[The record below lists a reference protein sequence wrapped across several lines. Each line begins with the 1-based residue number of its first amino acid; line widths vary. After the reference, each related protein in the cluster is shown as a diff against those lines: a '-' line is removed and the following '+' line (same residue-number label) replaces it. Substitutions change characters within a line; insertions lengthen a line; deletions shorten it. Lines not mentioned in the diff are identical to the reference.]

1 MAPKDLIIDGAKFV
15 PNNYAA
21 IFDHAEAPSE
31 LHFVQ
36 DLLAHSEVG
45 YALTQPELFSSQQV
59 LRFWRTGVFDDGEE
73 SELRGLMTDL
83 GYEKSLTKLGQ
94 LKRAN
99 IRREWSFFFDCIT
112 KAFGNKC
119 SNFDA
124 IPIMSQ
130 HIGYAII
137 NQTHFDFAT
146 ALIGFI
152 GDRMTEDRDVVY
164 FARFCQLIYTYC
176 TDEPQLV
183 STQTPPFKVAKRYF
197 NDLVNADTKKKMVRS
212 LQIPKSVKQILVN
225 ADPDTYRS
233 IYSDVQPPPTTQ
245 NPSTSVPTSHSTQPT
260 LRTYLKSYLSTSQNA
275 QPSSSAPTVKPTSS
289 KPKRTKTVPQTPQK
303 RRRITLRDESDSE
316 DQIPSSE
323 PVVDEAEKVTSQKD
337 SAIGGSRLLKRLR
350 RMTVPETPKESKS
363 TRKYKKQ
370 RAQRP
375 VSDDEEEAAKEGDQ
389 ESLISQDKEFAPVT
403 SSPSTPSQEPVSD
416 KANSPSVSL
425 VDPGTSAEIDIQN
438 LVVPEILFLEAPTAN
453 NPSITPVTDAV
464 QTPELSLT
472 PSLHQDADDQ
482 ILGEHQDMAVD
493 QNLVSDQQLEDA
505 EASIATH
512 TVVLSEDTDSLSSD
526 AANVGDTG
534 EAATTV
540 DADEAGPSGH
550 TPPLTLPKSELVKE
564 FVIRDAPVPWSETPA
579 GQEWTKEWNS
589 VSCVPNALHLAEHLT
604 KADEMLHYDDFKT
617 QLRVTALSTKHLQGL
632 HSNTHAELHKI
643 QENFIKQEQVCKIDK
658 KKFFHPTID
667 RVAYIEKT
675 QEKQQAQID
684 QILTNQASQQSQ
696 LTEIQTSVELLI
708 SLLLP
713 ADAKKGEK
721 VIKSKC
727 KTNKTLQG
735 KDDGKDDQGNS
746 GMGSGHSQGRRFT
759 SRQASHRTS
768 SDTGKRISSAAGKRI
783 SSDELLDLDEEM
795 SRQLFL
801 QENPGMD
808 LESLKEE
815 EARLK
820 SEKVTS
826 KSEAS
831 GKKLLPKPKGIVIKE
846 RIHTEETLARSQPQI
861 DPRSKGKEKVGEP
874 IKPYVPPEEEEI
886 TGGKDDLA
894 LTSRKVLKT
903 TSDMAQVVQSQE
915 IVSSDIQKKQITSDS
930 AQVNLISENR
940 SKTLLP
946 GFTKAKQTQSL
957 KTTPSGFE
965 ARVVTGKEARDK
977 TGLGSADE
985 RRVHNTTDDP
995 TSLSEPGIGATPERL
1010 NQLESVQ
1017 MVYHTYLKEYIMLY
1031 FMTDGRVYHIR
1042 QNAIPL
1048 KYFEELE
1055 HRQKRLYSVKSD
1067 SRYVP
1072 KYRDHNGDIV
1082 DMKPNT
1088 AQIRTY
1094 LGIKGLEFNLE
1105 SDKAYVI
1112 RLDQELRKAKIDD
1125 LRAAIFQTGEDT
1137 AELKCVKRRMIDE
1150 LRYAEKCLLKLLS
1163 EVEIGKTLRTYKSKV
1178 VLLRSSG
1185 ETDNSVL
1192 GEITPA
1198 LPKRKVKLPASLC
1211 SPFLRHF
1218 GSSSKQTMEPKDI
1231 DSLKGIS
1238 PLDDTIGILPH
1249 MELTVD
1255 FYNWLDKGLLL
1266 TNTKNFYSKEDNT
1279 ISPPFKL
1286 GMQLI
1291 SEKTWF
1297 HTLEY
1302 GSSNLSK
1309 SHVEVFLYYLRKLSK
1324 FRLDFKTKISGKKDI
1339 LDMINGYSLPFD
1351 MSWSS
1356 VDMVLIPIWLSDQK
1370 HRLLAV
1376 LKFSERRIIVP
1387 NTLSRKGLS
1396 VILKNALQQL
1406 STLLPYF
1413 LLSTNFYERT
1423 DIYFSA
1429 KCYAE
1434 KEKTDRFRVVMQH
1447 GYPLVSSMDSGV
1459 LMVSIAEYLVR
1470 HIEFP
1475 DISFDIST
1483 HRTRLAY
1490 LFYSYGMAKEIHKYE
1505 SEPEYLDQ
1513 CDGDED
1519 GQGISKRTQGRNIA
1533 TRKRNMVKKSPKSKK
1548 GKRS

>member
-1 MAPKDLIIDGAKFV
+1 MAPKDLIIDGAKFI

-21 IFDHAEAPSE
+21 ILDHAEAPSE

-59 LRFWRTGVFDDGEE
+59 LRFWRTGVFDDGVPED
-73 SELRGLMTDL
+73 SALQELMAEL

-124 IPIMSQ
+124 IPILSQ

-137 NQTHFDFAT
+137 HQTHFDFAT
-146 ALIGFI
+146 GIIGFI
-152 GDRMTEDRDVVY
+152 GDRMTEDRDVFY

-176 TDEPQLV
+176 TDEPHLV

-197 NDLVNADTKKKMVRS
+197 NDLVNADTKKKMVRP
-212 LQIPKSVKQILVN
+212 LQIPKSVKQVLVN

-233 IYSDVQPPPTTQ
+233 VYSDVQPPPTTQ

-260 LRTYLKSYLSTSQNA
+260 LRTYLQSYLSTSQTA

-303 RRRITLRDESDSE
+303 RRRFTLRGESDSE
-316 DQIPSSE
+316 EQIPSSE
-323 PVVDEAEKVTSQKD
+323 PVVVEAEKATSQKD
-337 SAIGGSRLLKRLR
+337 SEIGGSRLLKRLR
-350 RMTVPETPKESKS
+350 RMIVPETPKESKS
-363 TRKYKKQ
+363 LRKYKKQ

-389 ESLISQDKEFAPVT
+389 ESLISQGKEFAPVT
-403 SSPSTPSQEPVSD
+403 SSPSTPSQEAVSD

-425 VDPGTSAEIDIQN
+425 VDLGTSAEIDIQN
-438 LVVPEILFLEAPTAN
+438 LVVPAILFLEAPTVN
-453 NPSITPVTDAV
+453 NPSITPVTDVV
-464 QTPELSLT
+464 QTPELSTTL
-472 PSLHQDADDQ
+472 SLHQDVDDQ

-540 DADEAGPSGH
+540 DVDEAGPSGH
-550 TPPLTLPKSELVKE
+550 TPPPTLPKSELVKE

-589 VSCVPNALHLAEHLT
+589 VLCVPNALHLAEHLT
-604 KADEMLHYDDFKT
+604 KADEMLNSDDFKT

-643 QENFIKQEQVCKIDK
+643 QENFIKQEQVWKIDK
-658 KKFFHPTID
+658 KKFFQPTID

-727 KTNKTLQG
+727 TTNKTLQG
-735 KDDGKDDQGNS
+735 KDDGKDDQGTS

-768 SDTGKRISSAAGKRI
+768 FDTGKRISSAAGKRI

-846 RIHTEETLARSQPQI
+846 RTHTEATLARSQPQI

-874 IKPYVPPEEEEI
+874 IMPYVPPKEEEI
-886 TGGKDDLA
+886 TDGKDDLA
-894 LTSRKVLKT
+894 LTTRKVLKT

-915 IVSSDIQKKQITSDS
+915 IVSSDIQKKQVTSDS

-957 KTTPSGFE
+957 KTTASGFE

-985 RRVHNTTDDP
+985 RRVHNNTNDP

-1031 FMTDGRVYHIR
+1031 FMTDVDDRITETAANY
-1042 QNAIPL
+1042 L
-1048 KYFEELE
+1048 KEQIQ
-1055 HRQKRLYSVKSD
+1055 RQKRLYSVKSD
-1067 SRYVP
+1067 SIYVP

-1082 DMKPNT
+1082 DMKPST

-1112 RLDQELRKAKIDD
+1112 RLDQELRKAKIND

-1137 AELKCVKRRMIDE
+1137 AELKGVKRRMIDE
-1150 LRYAEKCLLKLLS
+1150 LRYAEKCEENSEASETILEYRESVDELCVATRGYVDDILRDLVVASICKTSLINLKIKLVSGAPYGAVVEEAKRTRASWVVLDKHLRKEEKLCMGELRCNIVSVKRSRPKVLRLNLVKTEGGQLLS
-1163 EVEIGKTLRTYKSKV
+1163 V
-1178 VLLRSSG
+1178 
-1185 ETDNSVL
+1185 
-1192 GEITPA
+1192 
-1198 LPKRKVKLPASLC
+1198 
-1211 SPFLRHF
+1211 
-1218 GSSSKQTMEPKDI
+1218 
-1231 DSLKGIS
+1231 
-1238 PLDDTIGILPH
+1238 
-1249 MELTVD
+1249 
-1255 FYNWLDKGLLL
+1255 
-1266 TNTKNFYSKEDNT
+1266 
-1279 ISPPFKL
+1279 
-1286 GMQLI
+1286 
-1291 SEKTWF
+1291 
-1297 HTLEY
+1297 
-1302 GSSNLSK
+1302 
-1309 SHVEVFLYYLRKLSK
+1309 
-1324 FRLDFKTKISGKKDI
+1324 
-1339 LDMINGYSLPFD
+1339 
-1351 MSWSS
+1351 
-1356 VDMVLIPIWLSDQK
+1356 
-1370 HRLLAV
+1370 
-1376 LKFSERRIIVP
+1376 
-1387 NTLSRKGLS
+1387 
-1396 VILKNALQQL
+1396 
-1406 STLLPYF
+1406 
-1413 LLSTNFYERT
+1413 
-1423 DIYFSA
+1423 
-1429 KCYAE
+1429 
-1434 KEKTDRFRVVMQH
+1434 
-1447 GYPLVSSMDSGV
+1447 
-1459 LMVSIAEYLVR
+1459 
-1470 HIEFP
+1470 
-1475 DISFDIST
+1475 
-1483 HRTRLAY
+1483 
-1490 LFYSYGMAKEIHKYE
+1490 
-1505 SEPEYLDQ
+1505 LDQ
-1513 CDGDED
+1513 CSDKHFKKNSFLDSVQGQVVTPTGSSELYTATDAGTSSLSSSDPGTSPFSITMTNEEVKEQFSRKENHNLDESTSESND
-1519 GQGISKRTQGRNIA
+1519 DDLSTSFSSLLFPPWMKHVDSSKCQSSRD
-1533 TRKRNMVKKSPKSKK
+1533 MEESC
-1548 GKRS
+1548 